1 MKKLL
6 FLVGVIIVMMMSS
19 CSFESYASHCPT
31 YSKHNKTTKYGEK
44 AQLKY
49 AKRN

>member
-19 CSFESYASHCPT
+19 CSFESYASNCPT
-31 YSKHNKTTKYGEK
+31 YSKHNKTTKHGEK

-49 AKRN
+49 ARRN

>member
-6 FLVGVIIVMMMSS
+6 FLVGVILVMLMSS
-19 CSFESYASHCPT
+19 CSFENYSTMCPT
-31 YSKHNKTTKYGEK
+31 YSQHNKTTKHGEK

>member
-6 FLVGVIIVMMMSS
+6 FLVGAVIIMMMSS
-19 CSFESYASHCPT
+19 CSFEGYASHCPT
-31 YSKHNKTTKYGEK
+31 YSKHNKTTSYGEK
-44 AQLKY
+44 AQHKY